1 MEVEERDR
9 RTVGILLLNLGGPDS
24 LNAVRPFLYN
34 LFSDREIIKLGPLFL
49 QKPLARIISIIRS
62 AKSSK
67 MYDLIGG
74 KSPINDITR
83 AQADALEI
91 ALNQGVEYRSEN
103 RENPPQPPFN
113 KGGLEISI
121 PSPAFKVYM
130 GMRYWHPFIKD
141 VVRQI
146 FDDGIRQLIVLSLYP
161 HYSKTTTGSSIAE
174 FKRAIE
180 VFKVHDARFTV
191 KYIDQWYDHP
201 LYIDSL
207 AEVIGQG
214 ITDLRGDDFTLL
226 YSAHGLPKSIIEH
239 GDPYLEHIKTTIE
252 LTNKRL
258 SEVPYNLP
266 GLRWSLSF
274 QSRTGPVE
282 WLAPS
287 TDQAIEKFSGEGV
300 KNLLVVP
307 ISFVSDHVE
316 TLYEIDIL
324 FKDLAKRLGIDLK
337 RCRSL
342 NTSDRFIAVLK
353 ELVME
358 KVN

>member
-1 MEVEERDR
+1 MEVEGRDR
-9 RTVGILLLNLGGPDS
+9 RTVGIILLNLGGPDS

-34 LFSDREIIKLGPLFL
+34 LFSDREIMKLGPLFL

-62 AKSSK
+62 VKTRK

-74 KSPINDITR
+74 RSPINDLTR
-83 AQADALEI
+83 AQADSLETS
-91 ALNQGVEYRSEN
+91 LNSSSLTNRSL
-103 RENPPQPPFN
+103 PV
-113 KGGLEISI
+113 
-121 PSPAFKVYM
+121 FKVYM

-141 VVRQI
+141 IVRQI
-146 FDDGIRQLIVLSLYP
+146 FDDGIRELIVLSLYP
-161 HYSKTTTGSSIAE
+161 HYSMTTTGSAVAE

-180 VFKVHDARFTV
+180 GFPVESSRFKVT
-191 KYIDQWYDHP
+191 YIEQWYDHP

-214 ITDLRGDDFTLL
+214 ITDLRGDHFTLL
-226 YSAHGLPKSIIEH
+226 YSAHGLPKSIIEQ
-239 GDPYLEHIKTTIE
+239 GDPYLEHIKTTIN
-252 LTNKRL
+252 LTNRRL
-258 SEVPYNLP
+258 SEEPYNIS
-266 GLRWSLSF
+266 GLSWSLSF

-287 TDQAIEKFSGEGV
+287 TGQAIEQFSSEGV
-300 KNLLVVP
+300 KKLLVVP

-324 FKDLAKRLGIDLK
+324 FKNLAKQQGIDLK

-342 NTSDRFIAVLK
+342 NTSEAFIAVLK
-353 ELVME
+353 GLVME
-358 KVN
+358 KISENRHKGAEKN

>member
-1 MEVEERDR
+1 LEGEERDR
-9 RTVGILLLNLGGPDS
+9 RTVGIVLLNLGGPDS

-49 QKPLARIISIIRS
+49 QKPLARMISIFRS
-62 AKSSK
+62 AKSRK

-83 AQADALEI
+83 AQADALETS
-91 ALNQGVEYRSEN
+91 LNSKSLANRS
-103 RENPPQPPFN
+103 
-113 KGGLEISI
+113 
-121 PSPAFKVYM
+121 SPAFKVYM

-180 VFKVHDARFTV
+180 GFKVHGSLFTV

-252 LTNKRL
+252 LTNKML
-258 SEVPYNLP
+258 SEEPYNIS
-266 GLRWSLSF
+266 GLKWALSF

-282 WLAPS
+282 WLDPS
-287 TDQAIEKFSGEGV
+287 TSQAIENFSSEGV
-300 KNLLVVP
+300 KKLLVVP

-324 FKDLAKRLGIDLK
+324 FKDIAKREGIDLK

>member
-1 MEVEERDR
+1 LEGEERDR
-9 RTVGILLLNLGGPDS
+9 RTVGIVLLNLGGPDS
-24 LNAVRPFLYN
+24 LDAVRPFLYN

-49 QKPLARIISIIRS
+49 QKPLARLISIVRS
-62 AKSSK
+62 AKSRK
-67 MYDLIGG
+67 MYGLIGG
-74 KSPINDITR
+74 RSPINDITR
-83 AQADALEI
+83 AQADALETS
-91 ALNQGVEYRSEN
+91 LNSKPLAGRS
-103 RENPPQPPFN
+103 
-113 KGGLEISI
+113 
-121 PSPAFKVYM
+121 SPAFKVYL

-146 FDDGIRQLIVLSLYP
+146 FDDGIRELIVLSLYP

-180 VFKVHDARFTV
+180 RYRVHGSGFSV

-258 SEVPYNLP
+258 SEDPYNLT
-266 GLRWSLSF
+266 GFRWSLSF

-282 WLAPS
+282 WLDPS
-287 TDQAIEKFSGEGV
+287 TGQAIEKFSGEGV

-324 FKDLAKRLGIDLK
+324 FKDLAKKQGIDLK

-342 NTSDRFIAVLK
+342 NTSDSFIALLK

>member
-1 MEVEERDR
+1 MEGEERDR
-9 RTVGILLLNLGGPDS
+9 RTVGIVLLNLGGPDS

-49 QKPLARIISIIRS
+49 QKPLARIISTIRS
-62 AKSSK
+62 AKTRK
-67 MYDLIGG
+67 MYELIGG

-83 AQADALEI
+83 AQADALEMS
-91 ALNQGVEYRSEN
+91 LNSLPLSNRS
-103 RENPPQPPFN
+103 
-113 KGGLEISI
+113 L
-121 PSPAFKVYM
+121 PAFKVYM

-180 VFKVHDARFTV
+180 GFKVHGSRFTV

-207 AEVIGQG
+207 ADVIGQG

-258 SEVPYNLP
+258 SEEPYNIS
-266 GLRWSLSF
+266 GLRWTLSF

-282 WLAPS
+282 WLDPS
-287 TDQAIEKFSGEGV
+287 TGQTIEKLSGEGV

-324 FKDLAKRLGIDLK
+324 FKDLAKREGIDLK